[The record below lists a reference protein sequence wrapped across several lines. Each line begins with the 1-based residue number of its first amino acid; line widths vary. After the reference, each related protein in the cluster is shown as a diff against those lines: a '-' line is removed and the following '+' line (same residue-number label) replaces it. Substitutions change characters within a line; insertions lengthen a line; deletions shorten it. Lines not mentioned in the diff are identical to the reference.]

1 MGKLSKRAAL
11 LGAATI
17 IYLLA
22 IISYVLSVVPT
33 SEGNLG
39 LLGVLHP
46 IVFLVTV
53 FPVIRF
59 YLKHG
64 YWFNL
69 TNFMSILIYIYLGFG
84 SLYYVTFFHDLDHE
98 SLRYPNSALRT
109 FGFVCLAAFV
119 FRLGSISP
127 LVTNVARAMPV
138 RISTPEFGFRIKA
151 GILVSVGLTLLLK
164 GYMIASG
171 QFGVTGDDFGSELGQ
186 DTGVFYTLI
195 KYIEQVG
202 VIAGS
207 VGFYYWFSGAKVNR
221 LFKRALISFVFTLS
235 FIAVMS
241 GMKAQLLHVILMVI
255 IPAVLVGVKQ
265 EKVLVRPRTY
275 LIVLALFISFWV
287 ISPFYRAIMVNDT
300 QSSSVFSAAVNTVDS
315 LGKGAALVSESMGGE
330 SFVIMQ
336 IDVIWSRV
344 SLFRYFNSVVAQT
357 PAEIDYRGW
366 ERYPYLPLAF
376 IPRVILPAKPI
387 NNYSAQFNVD
397 YIAPIYN
404 STTPTTVGWAYMEGG
419 IMGIVILMFALG
431 FFHGVIDRYTFVNC
445 QLSIYGVTLFGA
457 LFIKFA
463 NLEPD
468 PFWLFSGI
476 IHEIF
481 ILALSYMLI
490 FMRVSFN
497 KSNKRIIALYEKNPY
512 FR

>member
-1 MGKLSKRAAL
+1 MQILKIGKNLKRAVL
-11 LGAATI
+11 LGAATV

-22 IISYVLSVVPT
+22 IMGYVVSIVPT

-53 FPVIRF
+53 FPVIMF
-59 YLKHG
+59 YLKRG

-98 SLRYPNSALRT
+98 SLRYPNSALKT
-109 FGFVCLAAFV
+109 FGLICLAAFV
-119 FRLGSISP
+119 FRLGSIAP
-127 LVTNVARAMPV
+127 FVANVARAMPV
-138 RISTPEFGFRIKA
+138 RISTPEFGFRIKT
-151 GILVSVGLTLLLK
+151 GILVSVGITLLIK

-171 QFGVTGDDFGSELGQ
+171 QFGVTGDGFGSETGSQ
-186 DTGVFYTLI
+186 SIGVFYTLF

-207 VGFYYWFSGAKVNR
+207 VGFYYWFSGAKLNR
-221 LFKRALISFVFTLS
+221 LIKQALISFVGVLS

-265 EKVLVRPRTY
+265 KRVLVRSRTY

-330 SFVIMQ
+330 SFVIKQ
-336 IDVIWSRV
+336 IDVVWSRV
-344 SLFRYFNSVVAQT
+344 SLFRYLNSVVAQT

-366 ERYPYLPLAF
+366 ERYPYLPFAF
-376 IPRVILPAKPI
+376 IPRAVLPGKPR
-387 NNYSAQFNVD
+387 NDYSAQFNVD

-419 IMGIVILMFALG
+419 IMAIVILMFALG

-457 LFIKFA
+457 IFIKFA

-481 ILALSYMLI
+481 ILALAYMLI

-497 KSNKRIIALYEKNPY
+497 KSNERVIA
-512 FR
+512 

>member
-1 MGKLSKRAAL
+1 MGPLKTRNISKKSAL

-22 IISYVLSVVPT
+22 IIIYVVSIVPS
-33 SEGNLG
+33 SEGNLR

-59 YLKHG
+59 YLKRG

-69 TNFMSILIYIYLGFG
+69 TNFISILIYIYLGFG
-84 SLYYVTFFHDLDHE
+84 SVYYITFFHELPHD
-98 SLRYPNSALRT
+98 SLRYPDSALKT
-109 FGFVCLAAFV
+109 FGLVSLAAFV
-119 FRLGSISP
+119 FRLGSIMP
-127 LVTNVARAMPV
+127 FVANVARAIPV
-138 RISTPEFGFRIKA
+138 RISTPECGFRIKT
-151 GILVSVGLTLLLK
+151 GILVSVGMTLLIK
-164 GYMIASG
+164 AYMISTG
-171 QFGVTGDDFGSELGQ
+171 QFGVAGDGFGSEPGSQ
-186 DTGVFYTLI
+186 SVGVFYTLF

-202 VIAGS
+202 VIAVS
-207 VGFYYWFSGAKVNR
+207 VGFYYWFSGAKLTKLIR
-221 LFKRALISFVFTLS
+221 QALISFVGVLAFL
-235 FIAVMS
+235 AVMS

-265 EKVLVRPRTY
+265 RRELVRPRTY
-275 LIVLALFISFWV
+275 LIVLALFLSFWV
-287 ISPFYRAIMVNDT
+287 ISPFYRAIMVADT

-315 LGKGAALVSESMGGE
+315 LGKGAELVSESMGGE
-330 SFVIMQ
+330 AFIIKQ

-376 IPRVILPAKPI
+376 VPRVILPGKPI
-387 NNYSAQFNVD
+387 NNYSAQFNID
-397 YIAPIYN
+397 YISPIFN

-419 IMGIVILMFALG
+419 IAGILILMLALG

-457 LFIKFA
+457 IFMKFA

-481 ILALSYMLI
+481 ILALAYMLI

-497 KSNKRIIALYEKNPY
+497 KPNVRVIA
-512 FR
+512 